1 MCRCIAKRCRRA
13 GSEDKGGRWHGV
25 YDKRGRLQTI
35 DVYKR
40 QVNGMRHRVKGRYH
54 NRRAAWEITMQQETR
69 AADVRVNRMQLLIDS
84 RNMWLR
90 WHMFPGSTLKRPTNW
105 IRHLKP
111 EPYSQNLISRFWQ
124 WEGGAGVADES
135 DDTDES
141 GTASALDQY
150 GELCCGGHY
159 GVSGYASHRCGSDLL
174 SLIHIYTWSKNL
186 HIK

>member
-1 MCRCIAKRCRRA
+1 
-13 GSEDKGGRWHGV
+13 
-25 YDKRGRLQTI
+25 
-35 DVYKR
+35 
-40 QVNGMRHRVKGRYH
+40 
-54 NRRAAWEITMQQETR
+54 MQQETR

-141 GTASALDQY
+141 GTASALINMVSFAVVDITEYLDTHPIDAEAICYFNHHIEMRRNAMQVY
-150 GELCCGGHY
+150 ADKFGPLTIDTANPDAYWDWAKQPLPWEGG
-159 GVSGYASHRCGSDLL
+159 GC
-174 SLIHIYTWSKNL
+174 
-186 HIK
+186 

>member
-1 MCRCIAKRCRRA
+1 
-13 GSEDKGGRWHGV
+13 
-25 YDKRGRLQTI
+25 
-35 DVYKR
+35 
-40 QVNGMRHRVKGRYH
+40 
-54 NRRAAWEITMQQETR
+54 MQQETR

-174 SLIHIYTWSKNL
+174 LQSSYRNADKFGPLTIDTANPDAYWDWAKQPL
-186 HIK
+186 PWEGGGC